1 MKFVQLSRA
10 GKVEDNKHLVK
21 KNLNRVKSLC
31 TEVTSGERSGQA
43 MESKR
48 PIRAVLRENLFL
60 GFINRS
66 DTNQAVQPLKK
77 ARGLKI
83 LI

>member
-10 GKVEDNKHLVK
+10 GKVQDNKHLVK
-21 KNLNRVKSLC
+21 KNLNCVKSLC
-31 TEVTSGERSGQA
+31 TEVTSGERSGQGK
-43 MESKR
+43 ESKR
-48 PIRAVLRENLFL
+48 LIRAVLRENLFL

-77 ARGLKI
+77 A
-83 LI
+83 